1 MSETTTTTTTKMTKM
16 DHGALAEGI
25 FSAAAELSSMGI
37 PSQFDNVSRENSWD
51 KKRSQE
57 ELGRKLK
64 KKKCQGASIANG
76 ALYLLIFF
84 YDSFPSNLF
93 QLFIVYFHVLY
104 I

>member
-64 KKKCQGASIANG
+64 KNAKERASRMEHCIC
-76 ALYLLIFF
+76 
-84 YDSFPSNLF
+84 
-93 QLFIVYFHVLY
+93 
-104 I
+104 

>member
-64 KKKCQGASIANG
+64 KKCEGASIANG
-76 ALYLLIFF
+76 ALYLLIFRF
-84 YDSFPSNLF
+84 FMTPPFKLVS
-93 QLFIVYFHVLY
+93 IVYCHVLLY

>member
-1 MSETTTTTTTKMTKM
+1 MSETTTTTKMTKM

-64 KKKCQGASIANG
+64 KKCEGASIANG

-84 YDSFPSNLF
+84 MTPFL
-93 QLFIVYFHVLY
+93 QTCFIVYFHVLP